1 MDIQQQLFTAALK
14 IEKPVRI
21 AEITFKNEMLHIYL
35 DYEPGALFK
44 CPECGEEHE
53 VYDSIPR
60 TWRHLN
66 FFQYKCFLH
75 FSQPRVNCPKY
86 GIHSVTPDWTRE
98 RSGFTLLF
106 EAFVVALAKAG
117 LPFSKIAEATGE
129 YDNRLRRIVD
139 HYVEKAYAI
148 KDMSEVIDI
157 AVDETSSKKGHN
169 YVTVVCDQATG
180 DVLFA
185 TPGKDGGTIGK
196 FVEEAK
202 KHNLESDQIKN
213 ITMDMSAA
221 FQAGAAE
228 HLPEAAVTFD
238 RFHVIKLANEAVDQV
253 RRDEQK
259 HNPLLKKSRYIW
271 LKNRINLTPKQA
283 IQLMDLDSKNLE
295 TAEAYRLKVTLQD
308 IYNMDAGYDAGVVA
322 LFTWLDRALDSGLAP
337 IVKFASTMIDHWDG
351 VIRYFKSHL
360 TNGISE
366 GINSL
371 IQTVKRRARG
381 YRNMRHF
388 INMIYLV
395 KGGLELPNFSFAG

>member
-14 IEKPVRI
+14 VEEPVRI
-21 AEITFKNEMLHIYL
+21 TKITFENDELHIYL
-35 DYEPGALFK
+35 NYEPGALFK
-44 CPECGEEHE
+44 CPECGEEHG

-75 FSQPRVNCPKY
+75 YSQPRVDCPKC
-86 GIHSVTPDWTRE
+86 GKHIVTPDWARE
-98 RSGFTLLF
+98 HSGFTLLF

-117 LPFSKIAEATGE
+117 LPFSKIEEVTGE

-139 HYVEKAYAI
+139 HYVEKAYAD
-148 KDMSEVIDI
+148 KDMSEVKDV

-169 YVTVVCDQATG
+169 YVTVVSDQATG
-180 DVLFA
+180 DVIFA
-185 TPGKDGGTIGK
+185 TVGKDGETIGK
-196 FVEEAK
+196 FVDEAA
-202 KHNLESDQIKN
+202 KHNLESEQIAN

-228 HLPEAAVTFD
+228 YLPGAAITFD

-259 HNPLLKKSRYIW
+259 RNPLLKKSRYVW
-271 LKNRINLTPKQA
+271 LKNRENLTPKQL
-283 IQLMDLDSKNLE
+283 QKLMDLDNQNLE

-308 IYNMDAGYDAGVVA
+308 IYSADLSYIDGLLAMDA
-322 LFTWLDRALDSGLAP
+322 WLDSATNSGIGPMMKLADT
-337 IVKFASTMIDHWDG
+337 ISAHWNG
-351 VIRYFKSHL
+351 VTKYFESRL

-366 GINSL
+366 GINSI

-381 YRNMRHF
+381 YKNMRHF

-395 KGGLELPNFSFAG
+395 KGGLELPNFYFAG

>member
-1 MDIQQQLFTAALK
+1 MDIQQQLFSAALK
-14 IEKPVRI
+14 IESPIYI
-21 AEITFKNEMLHIYL
+21 AKISFVNQELHIYL
-35 DYEPGALFK
+35 NYEPDAQFK
-44 CPECGEEHE
+44 CPVCGEEHG

-75 FSQPRVNCPKY
+75 YSQPRVDCPAC
-86 GIHSVTPDWTRE
+86 GPHSVTPDWTRE

-129 YDNRLRRIVD
+129 YDKRLRRIVD
-139 HYVEKAYAI
+139 YYVEKAYAA
-148 KDMSEVIDI
+148 KDMSDVVDI
-157 AVDETSSKKGHN
+157 AVDETSSRKGHN
-169 YVTVVCDQATG
+169 YVTVVSDQATG

-185 TPGKDGGTIGK
+185 TPGKDGETIGK
-196 FVEEAK
+196 FVEEAV
-202 KHNLESDQIKN
+202 KHNLESGQIEN

-221 FQAGAAE
+221 FQAGATE
-228 HLPEAAVTFD
+228 HLPGAAVTFD

-253 RRDEQK
+253 RREEQK
-259 HNPLLKKSRYIW
+259 RNPLLKKSRYVW
-271 LKNRINLTPKQA
+271 LKNRENLTAKQVEK
-283 IQLMDLDSKNLE
+283 LVDLDSQNLE
-295 TAEAYRLKVTLQD
+295 TAEAYRLKITLQD
-308 IYNMDAGYDAGVVA
+308 LYSMDLSYGDGVIA
-322 LFTWLDRALDSGLAP
+322 MCAWMDKAIDSGLAP
-337 IVKFASTMIDHWDG
+337 MMKLANTIHDHFAG
-351 VIRYFKSHL
+351 VTRYFKSHL

-381 YRNMRHF
+381 YSNMRHF